1 MVIKW
6 SVSAEKD
13 LENIFQFY
21 VKTASKKVAKQI
33 IEEIL
38 FTTNTLKLGLYLGQI
53 EPLLSFYEEGHRY
66 LLSNHNKII
75 YLTKDEYVV
84 ITHVFD
90 TRRNPN
96 ILENK

>member
-1 MVIKW
+1 MVVKW

-13 LENIFQFY
+13 LENIFKFY
-21 VKTASKKVAKQI
+21 LKTASKKVAKQI
-33 IEEIL
+33 VNEIL
-38 FTTNTLKLGLYLGQI
+38 FATNTLQLGMYLGQI

-75 YLTKDEYVV
+75 YLIKDEHVV

-96 ILENK
+96 DLENK

>member
-13 LENIFQFY
+13 LENIFKFY
-21 VKTASKKVAKQI
+21 IETASKKVAKQI
-33 IEEIL
+33 VNEIL
-38 FTTNTLKLGLYLGQI
+38 FATNTLQLGLHLGQI

-75 YLTKDEYVV
+75 YLVKDDCVV

-90 TRRNPN
+90 TRRNPEK
-96 ILENK
+96 LQKR